1 MINIST
7 IKKFLIGIPIGI
19 INVTLGAGG
28 GIISVPILK
37 AAGMSQKQAQA
48 NTIAIILPLSV
59 ISFYMYI
66 KKGFTSFNSIITIL
80 PASAL
85 GAIIGTVVFSKLS
98 NRFLSVAFS
107 FFMIVAHYN
116 PSGSLQRYQS
126 TNKAVQAIRI
136 TNEYLHVYLSNEP

>member
-37 AAGMSQKQAQA
+37 AAGMTQKQAQA
-48 NTIAIILPLSV
+48 NTIAII
-59 ISFYMYI
+59 
-66 KKGFTSFNSIITIL
+66 
-80 PASAL
+80 
-85 GAIIGTVVFSKLS
+85 VFSKLS

-107 FFMIVAHYN
+107 FFMIYA
-116 PSGSLQRYQS
+116 G
-126 TNKAVQAIRI
+126 IR
-136 TNEYLHVYLSNEP
+136 LLFK

>member
-1 MINIST
+1 MISIST

-66 KKGFTSFNSIITIL
+66 KKGFTSFNSIIKIL

-85 GAIIGTVVFSKLS
+85 GAIIGTFVFSKLS

-107 FFMIVAHYN
+107 FFMIYA
-116 PSGSLQRYQS
+116 G
-126 TNKAVQAIRI
+126 IR
-136 TNEYLHVYLSNEP
+136 LLFK

>member
-48 NTIAIILPLSV
+48 NTIAILPLSV

-107 FFMIVAHYN
+107 FFMIYA
-116 PSGSLQRYQS
+116 G
-126 TNKAVQAIRI
+126 IR
-136 TNEYLHVYLSNEP
+136 LLFK

>member
-98 NRFLSVAFS
+98 NRFLSVVI
-107 FFMIVAHYN
+107 FFFYD
-116 PSGSLQRYQS
+116 LCR
-126 TNKAVQAIRI
+126 NKVII
-136 TNEYLHVYLSNEP
+136 

>member
-59 ISFYMYI
+59 ISFY
-66 KKGFTSFNSIITIL
+66 
-80 PASAL
+80 SAL

-107 FFMIVAHYN
+107 FFMIYA
-116 PSGSLQRYQS
+116 G
-126 TNKAVQAIRI
+126 IR
-136 TNEYLHVYLSNEP
+136 LLFK

>member
-48 NTIAIILPLSV
+48 NTI
-59 ISFYMYI
+59 
-66 KKGFTSFNSIITIL
+66 
-80 PASAL
+80 
-85 GAIIGTVVFSKLS
+85 VFFF
-98 NRFLSVAFS
+98 FLSES
-107 FFMIVAHYN
+107 SDNWYN
-116 PSGSLQRYQS
+116 TLEN
-126 TNKAVQAIRI
+126 NKGCF
-136 TNEYLHVYLSNEP
+136 